1 MKMKNTII
9 KFIVTSAMLFLSSC
23 SNNNSDSVDSTD
35 STPSIIPEDAEYI
48 ATYGNYMYCA
58 LNLIDENSHA
68 FLKIDTKTK
77 RIDTL
82 EYEND
87 AINYLIEKYKALDD
101 GIVYVIKDGYGNMEE
116 GSLEFLQIPED
127 KVINIFDLLNT
138 LSLDGTLGDV
148 TFHSDYLSSSIRFVN
163 NSEEAQATYE
173 FTYDSFPFNISYSD
187 LKNKKVISAIEQ
199 SAKSYINQNDN
210 SWLTGTW
217 KYQEDGVYIDNSTGK
232 IKVLMTGEIQYNGS
246 FEVEDNKLIYDRKNG
261 YYSSLDIDWEGKCIG
276 DLRHGLRFRKV
287 SDQDVLRTQQTS
299 NYRRSNNSSSN
310 YSSSSTFRTDQDV
323 YMYLSSHRFTS
334 DGLTLSFGNGG
345 TVMYSNGNP
354 LSNAMRVVRFNTRQ
368 AVLSFTSPY
377 SPGTKYITID
387 NQAGT
392 LTDGS
397 SGEVYYSR

>member
-1 MKMKNTII
+1 MKNTII
-9 KFIVTSAMLFLSSC
+9 ISIVTSAMLFLSSC
-23 SNNNSDSVDSTD
+23 SNNSDSVDSTD

-82 EYEND
+82 EYD
-87 AINYLIEKYKALDD
+87 VINYMIEKYKALDD
-101 GIVYVIKDGYGNMEE
+101 GIVYVIKDGYGNMED

-138 LSLDGTLGDV
+138 LSLGGTLGDV

-246 FEVEDNKLIYDRKNG
+246 FEVEGNKLIYDRKNG

-310 YSSSSTFRTDQDV
+310 YTSNTSTFRSDYDV
-323 YMYLSSHRFTS
+323 YSYLSSHSFRGGNVTV
-334 DGLTLSFGNGG
+334 SFGNGG
-345 TVMYSNGNP
+345 SVMYANGNQ
-354 LSNAMRVVRFNTRQ
+354 LSNAMVVSSFNTQ
-368 AVLSFTSPY
+368 SAILSYTSPF
-377 SPGTKYITID
+377 SPGTHYIRID
-387 NQAGT
+387 NKSGT
-392 LTDGS
+392 LTDGD
-397 SGEVYYSR
+397 GNVYYSR

>member
-1 MKMKNTII
+1 
-9 KFIVTSAMLFLSSC
+9 MLFLSSC

-82 EYEND
+82 EYD
-87 AINYLIEKYKALDD
+87 VINYMIEKYKALDD
-101 GIVYVIKDGYGNMEE
+101 GIVYVIKDGYGNMED

-138 LSLDGTLGDV
+138 LSLGGTLGDV

-210 SWLTGTW
+210 SWLT
-217 KYQEDGVYIDNSTGK
+217 KEEEERERAAAAEQERLEKESAPYGYNEY
-232 IKVLMTGEIQYNGS
+232 GEPYASRDHKNLDKALKS
-246 FEVEDNKLIYDRKNG
+246 FEEARQGYINATYSRNPMDLMFYHQRMKNEIENCL
-261 YYSSLDIDWEGKCIG
+261 YYARSIG
-276 DLRHGLRFRKV
+276 DRDIINEIERL
-287 SDQDVLRTQQTS
+287 
-299 NYRRSNNSSSN
+299 N
-310 YSSSSTFRTDQDV
+310 
-323 YMYLSSHRFTS
+323 
-334 DGLTLSFGNGG
+334 
-345 TVMYSNGNP
+345 
-354 LSNAMRVVRFNTRQ
+354 RQ
-368 AVLSFTSPY
+368 V
-377 SPGTKYITID
+377 D
-387 NQAGT
+387 NLQ
-392 LTDGS
+392 
-397 SGEVYYSR
+397 Y

>member
-101 GIVYVIKDGYGNMEE
+101 GIVYVIKDGYGNMGE

-127 KVINIFDLLNT
+127 KVIHIFDLLNT

-163 NSEEAQATYE
+163 NSEEAQGTYE

-246 FEVEDNKLIYDRKNG
+246 FEVEDNKIIYDRKNG

-310 YSSSSTFRTDQDV
+310 YTSNTSTFRSDYDI
-323 YMYLSSHRFTS
+323 YSYLSSNRFT
-334 DGLTLSFGNGG
+334 GGNLTISFGNGG
-345 TVMYSNGNP
+345 TVMYANGSPISNAIVVRDFNSHIAILAYTSP
-354 LSNAMRVVRFNTRQ
+354 LSPGWHTFKVDNT
-368 AVLSFTSPY
+368 T
-377 SPGTKYITID
+377 
-387 NQAGT
+387 GT
-392 LTDGS
+392 LTDGD
-397 SGEVYYSR
+397 GHIYYSR